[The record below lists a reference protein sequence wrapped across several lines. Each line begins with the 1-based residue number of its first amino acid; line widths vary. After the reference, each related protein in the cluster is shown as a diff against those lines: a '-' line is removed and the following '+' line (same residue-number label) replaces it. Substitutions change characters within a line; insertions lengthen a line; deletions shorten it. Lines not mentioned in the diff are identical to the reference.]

1 MSYFAEKKVRIRP
14 NIVKRVFRNLSGK
27 GKINVS
33 AGQEVTPADI
43 IGTATISSGFRTLDL
58 PKLLSCNVSDVQKY
72 LKLAIGKR
80 FYKNE
85 LLAYKPRGLLSS
97 QKVVVAPSDGIL
109 EFFNPKVGEARI
121 ALLPKKVDLVAG
133 VYGIIEVV
141 DNPRAQV
148 IIKTQVSSIYGIFG
162 TGRMRDGIMHVLTAR
177 DQLVV
182 ASMIDHSHSGKILLG
197 GSLIFKDAI
206 SQAISCSVNGIIIGG
221 INAKDYK
228 GMAGGR
234 IVFPKRLE
242 TDIGI
247 SILVC
252 EGFGSIPIG
261 EDIYKILYE
270 FDGKFVIVDGNKAL
284 IDLPSYFS
292 ESIINVRK
300 IHLPPLEQMP
310 PLKDGESEVLELTNG
325 MKVRVVGSSF
335 IGEQG
340 ILLNIDQKPTT
351 LSSGVKGYLATLETK
366 SRKFKIPV
374 NNLEIL

>member
-1 MSYFAEKKVRIRP
+1 MSHLANKRVRIMP
-14 NIVKRVFRNLSGK
+14 NIVKRVFRNLPGK

-33 AGQEVTPADI
+33 VGMEVTPADI
-43 IGTATISSGFRTLDL
+43 IGTATVSSGFRTLDL
-58 PKLLSCNVSDVQKY
+58 SKLLSCKVGDVQKY

-85 LLAYKPRGLLSS
+85 LLAYKPKGFLSS

-109 EFFNPKVGEARI
+109 EFFNPKTGEVRI
-121 ALLPKKVDLVAG
+121 ALLPKKVDLPAG
-133 VYGIIEVV
+133 VYGIVEIV
-141 DNPRAQV
+141 DNIRAQV

-162 TGRMRDGIMHVLTAR
+162 TGRIRDGIMHVLTAR
-177 DQLVV
+177 DKLVV
-182 ASMIDHSHSGKILLG
+182 ASMIDYPHSGKILLG

-206 SQAISCSVNGIIIGG
+206 SSAISCSVNGIITGG
-221 INAKDYK
+221 VNAKDYK

-234 IVFPKRLE
+234 IVFPKKLE

-261 EDIYKILYE
+261 EDIYQTLNG

-284 IDLPSYFS
+284 IDLPSFSS
-292 ESIINVRK
+292 ESIVNVRK
-300 IHLPPLEQMP
+300 VHLQPLEQRP
-310 PLKDGESEVLELTNG
+310 VLKDQEMEVLELKNG

-351 LSSGVKGYLATLETK
+351 LSSDVTGYLATLETN